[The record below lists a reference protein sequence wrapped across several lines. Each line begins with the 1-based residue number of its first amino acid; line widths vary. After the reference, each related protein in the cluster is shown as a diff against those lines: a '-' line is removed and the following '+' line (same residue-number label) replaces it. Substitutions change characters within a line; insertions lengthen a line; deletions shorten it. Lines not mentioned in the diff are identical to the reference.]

1 MIWNRFRQRSA
12 APPSEPPP
20 DEAPAATAPPAT
32 GYRLPATDPADYG
45 ETLAPT
51 RGGLFGAIRQLFRTS
66 RRLDT
71 DFWDE
76 LEELLLAADVGA
88 MTTARLT
95 ETLQRTVRAQGI
107 TDAGQAEEALKAQL
121 IRQLVSD
128 GGPNCQVCTTLTP
141 SGVCE
146 HGRPPALALPPD
158 DLAVILV
165 IGVNGVGKTTTIAK
179 LATWLQHHAGRQCL
193 LAAGDTFRA
202 GAIDQLKIWG
212 ERTGCQVIAHQAGAD
227 PGAVVFDALAA
238 ARSRGADCV
247 IVDTA
252 GRLHTK
258 VNLMAELGKV
268 RRTIARQEA
277 GAPHETLLVLD
288 AVTGQN
294 AIIQAKAF
302 TETIG
307 VTGVVLTKLDSTAK
321 GGVVL
326 AVSEELGVPVKF
338 VGTGEHLDALTPFDP
353 HRFVGAL
360 FQRD

>member
-1 MIWNRFRQRSA
+1 MSWNPFRRRA
-12 APPSEPPP
+12 AQPPSEGPQ
-20 DEAPAATAPPAT
+20 APASADVPPAA
-32 GYRLPATDPADYG
+32 PDSDYG
-45 ETLAPT
+45 EALAPT
-51 RGGLFGAIRQLFRTS
+51 RGGLFGAIRQLFHDS

-71 DFWDE
+71 DFWEE
-76 LEELLLAADVGA
+76 LEELLIASDVGA

-95 ETLQRTVRAQGI
+95 ETLQRTVRAEGI
-107 TDAGQAEEALKAQL
+107 TDAGPAEDALKAQL
-121 IRQLVSD
+121 VQQLVA
-128 GGPNCQVCTTLTP
+128 GGDA
-141 SGVCE
+141 
-146 HGRPPALALPPD
+146 ALALPPD

-165 IGVNGVGKTTTIAK
+165 VGVNGVGKTTTIAK
-179 LATWLQHHAGRQCL
+179 LATWLQRHAGRQCL

-268 RRTIARQEA
+268 RRTIARQAA

-302 TETIG
+302 TETSG

-338 VGTGEHLDALTPFDP
+338 VGTGEHLDALAPFDP
-353 HRFVGAL
+353 DRFVGAL

>member
-1 MIWNRFRQRSA
+1 MSWNPFRRRA
-12 APPSEPPP
+12 AQPPSEGPQ
-20 DEAPAATAPPAT
+20 APASADAPATAP
-32 GYRLPATDPADYG
+32 DADYG
-45 ETLAPT
+45 EALAPT
-51 RGGLFGAIRQLFRTS
+51 RGGLFGAIRQLFHDS

-71 DFWDE
+71 EFWEE
-76 LEELLLAADVGA
+76 LEELLIASDVGA

-95 ETLQRTVRAQGI
+95 ETLQRTVRDQGI
-107 TDAGQAEEALKAQL
+107 TDAGPAEDALKAQL
-121 IRQLVSD
+121 VRQLVS
-128 GGPNCQVCTTLTP
+128 
-141 SGVCE
+141 SGDA
-146 HGRPPALALPPD
+146 ALDLPPD

-165 IGVNGVGKTTTIAK
+165 VGVNGVGKTTAIAK
-179 LATWLQHHAGRQCL
+179 LATWLQRHADRRCL

-212 ERTGCQVIAHQAGAD
+212 ERSGCQVIAHQAGAD

-294 AIIQAKAF
+294 AILQAKAF

-307 VTGVVLTKLDSTAK
+307 VTGVVLAKLDSTAK
-321 GGVVL
+321 GGMVL

-338 VGTGEHLDALTPFDP
+338 VGTGEHLDALAPFDP

>member
-1 MIWNRFRQRSA
+1 MNWNPFRRRAAQPPLEGTQDPASADVPAA
-12 APPSEPPP
+12 APDS
-20 DEAPAATAPPAT
+20 
-32 GYRLPATDPADYG
+32 DYG
-45 ETLAPT
+45 EALAPT
-51 RGGLFGAIRQLFRTS
+51 RGGLFGAIRQLFHDS

-71 DFWDE
+71 DFWEE
-76 LEELLLAADVGA
+76 LEELLIASDVGA

-95 ETLQRTVRAQGI
+95 ETLQRTVRDQGI
-107 TDAGQAEEALKAQL
+107 TDAGSADDALKAQL
-121 IRQLVSD
+121 VRQLVS
-128 GGPNCQVCTTLTP
+128 GGDA
-141 SGVCE
+141 
-146 HGRPPALALPPD
+146 ALALPPD

-165 IGVNGVGKTTTIAK
+165 VGVNGVGKTTTIAK

-212 ERTGCQVIAHQAGAD
+212 ERAGCQVIAHQAGAD

-338 VGTGEHLDALTPFDP
+338 VGTGERLDALAPFDP
-353 HRFVGAL
+353 DRFVGAL

>member
-1 MIWNRFRQRSA
+1 MSWNPFRRRA
-12 APPSEPPP
+12 AQPPSEGTQTPASA
-20 DEAPAATAPPAT
+20 DVPAATP
-32 GYRLPATDPADYG
+32 DADYG
-45 ETLAPT
+45 EALAPT
-51 RGGLFGAIRQLFRTS
+51 RGGLFGAIRQLFHDS

-71 DFWDE
+71 DFWEE
-76 LEELLLAADVGA
+76 LEELLIASDVGA

-107 TDAGQAEEALKAQL
+107 TDAGPAEDALKAQL
-121 IRQLVSD
+121 VRQLVS
-128 GGPNCQVCTTLTP
+128 
-141 SGVCE
+141 SGDA
-146 HGRPPALALPPD
+146 ALALPPD

-165 IGVNGVGKTTTIAK
+165 VGVNGVGKTTTIAK
-179 LATWLQHHAGRQCL
+179 LATWLQRHAGRQCL

-212 ERTGCQVIAHQAGAD
+212 ERAGCQVIAHQAGAD

-268 RRTIARQEA
+268 RRTIARQET

-302 TETIG
+302 TETSG

-338 VGTGEHLDALTPFDP
+338 VGTGEHLDALAPFDP
-353 HRFVGAL
+353 DRFVGAL

>member
-1 MIWNRFRQRSA
+1 MSWNPFRRRTAQPPPEHPQDPASADVSA
-12 APPSEPPP
+12 ATP
-20 DEAPAATAPPAT
+20 D
-32 GYRLPATDPADYG
+32 ADYG
-45 ETLAPT
+45 EALAPT
-51 RGGLFGAIRQLFRTS
+51 RGGLFGAIRQLFHDS

-76 LEELLLAADVGA
+76 LEELLIASDVGA

-95 ETLQRTVRAQGI
+95 ETLQRTVRDQGI
-107 TDAGQAEEALKAQL
+107 TDARPAEDALQAQL
-121 IRQLVSD
+121 IRQLAS
-128 GGPNCQVCTTLTP
+128 
-141 SGVCE
+141 SGDA
-146 HGRPPALALPPD
+146 ALALPAD

-165 IGVNGVGKTTTIAK
+165 VGVNGVGKTTTIAK
-179 LATWLQHHAGRQCL
+179 LATWLQRHAGRQCL

-258 VNLMAELGKV
+258 VNLMAELEKI
-268 RRTIARQEA
+268 RRTIARREA

-294 AIIQAKAF
+294 AILQAKAF
-302 TETIG
+302 TETSG

-338 VGTGEHLDALTPFDP
+338 VGTGEHLDALAPFDP

>member
-1 MIWNRFRQRSA
+1 MSWNPFRRRA
-12 APPSEPPP
+12 AQPPSEGTQ
-20 DEAPAATAPPAT
+20 DPAAADVSTAASN
-32 GYRLPATDPADYG
+32 ADYN
-45 ETLAPT
+45 EALAPT
-51 RGGLFGAIRQLFRTS
+51 RGGLFGAIRHLFQDS

-76 LEELLLAADVGA
+76 LEELLIASDVGA

-95 ETLQRTVRAQGI
+95 ETLQRTVRDQGI
-107 TDAGQAEEALKAQL
+107 TDAGPAEDALKAQL
-121 IRQLVSD
+121 IRQLAA
-128 GGPNCQVCTTLTP
+128 
-141 SGVCE
+141 SGDA
-146 HGRPPALALPPD
+146 ALALPSD

-165 IGVNGVGKTTTIAK
+165 VGVNGVGKTTTIAK
-179 LATWLQHHAGRQCL
+179 LATWLQRHAGRQCL

-277 GAPHETLLVLD
+277 SAPHETLLVLD

-294 AIIQAKAF
+294 AILQAKAF
-302 TETIG
+302 TETSD
-307 VTGVVLTKLDSTAK
+307 VTGVVLAKLDSTAK

-338 VGTGEHLDALTPFDP
+338 VGTGERLDALAPFDP

>member
-1 MIWNRFRQRSA
+1 MSWNPFRRRAAQPPPEDTQDPASADVSA
-12 APPSEPPP
+12 AAP
-20 DEAPAATAPPAT
+20 D
-32 GYRLPATDPADYG
+32 ADYS
-45 ETLAPT
+45 EALAPT
-51 RGGLFGAIRQLFRTS
+51 RGGLFGAIRQLFQAS
-66 RRLDT
+66 RRLDS

-76 LEELLLAADVGA
+76 LEELLIASDVGA
-88 MTTARLT
+88 VTTARLT
-95 ETLQRTVRAQGI
+95 ETLQRTVRTEGI
-107 TDAGQAEEALKAQL
+107 TDAGQAEAALRTQL
-121 IRQLVSD
+121 VRQLVS
-128 GGPNCQVCTTLTP
+128 
-141 SGVCE
+141 SGD
-146 HGRPPALALPPD
+146 PALALPPD

-165 IGVNGVGKTTTIAK
+165 VGVNGVGKTTTIAK
-179 LATWLQHHAGRQCL
+179 LAVWLQRHGGRQCL

-227 PGAVVFDALAA
+227 PGAVVFDSLAA

-258 VNLMAELGKV
+258 VNLMAELEKV

-294 AIIQAKAF
+294 AIIQARTF

-321 GGVVL
+321 GGMVL

-338 VGTGEHLDALTPFDP
+338 VGTGERLDALAPFDP

>member
-1 MIWNRFRQRSA
+1 MSWNPFRRRA
-12 APPSEPPP
+12 AQ
-20 DEAPAATAPPAT
+20 PPAE
-32 GYRLPATDPADYG
+32 GAQDPASADVPATVPDADYG
-45 ETLAPT
+45 EALAPT
-51 RGGLFGAIRQLFRTS
+51 RGGLFGAIRQLFHDS

-76 LEELLLAADVGA
+76 LEELLIASDVGA

-95 ETLQRTVRAQGI
+95 ETLQRTVRAEGI
-107 TDAGQAEEALKAQL
+107 TDAGPAEDALKAQL
-121 IRQLVSD
+121 VRQLVA
-128 GGPNCQVCTTLTP
+128 
-141 SGVCE
+141 SGD
-146 HGRPPALALPPD
+146 PALALPPD

-165 IGVNGVGKTTTIAK
+165 VGVNGVGKTTTIAK
-179 LATWLQHHAGRQCL
+179 LASWLQRHAGRQCL

-202 GAIDQLKIWG
+202 GAIEQLKIWG

-268 RRTIARQEA
+268 RRTIARQET

-294 AIIQAKAF
+294 AIIQAKSF

-326 AVSEELGVPVKF
+326 AVSDELGVPVKL
-338 VGTGEHLDALTPFDP
+338 VGTGEHLDALAPFDP

>member
-1 MIWNRFRQRSA
+1 MSWNPFRRRA
-12 APPSEPPP
+12 AQPPSE
-20 DEAPAATAPPAT
+20 DTQDPASADVPATAPDT
-32 GYRLPATDPADYG
+32 DYG
-45 ETLAPT
+45 EALAPT
-51 RGGLFGAIRQLFRTS
+51 RGGLFGAIRQLFHDS

-71 DFWDE
+71 EFWEE
-76 LEELLLAADVGA
+76 LEELLIASDVGA
-88 MTTARLT
+88 MTTARMT
-95 ETLQRTVRAQGI
+95 ETLQRTVRAEGI
-107 TDAGQAEEALKAQL
+107 TDAGPAEDALKAQL
-121 IRQLVSD
+121 VRQLAS
-128 GGPNCQVCTTLTP
+128 
-141 SGVCE
+141 SGD
-146 HGRPPALALPPD
+146 AAMALPPD

-165 IGVNGVGKTTTIAK
+165 VGVNGVGKTTTIAK

-294 AIIQAKAF
+294 AIIQAKSF
-302 TETIG
+302 TETSG

-338 VGTGEHLDALTPFDP
+338 VGTGEHLDALAPFDP
-353 HRFVGAL
+353 DRFVGAL

>member
-1 MIWNRFRQRSA
+1 MSWNPFRRHA
-12 APPSEPPP
+12 AQPPSEGTQTPASA
-20 DEAPAATAPPAT
+20 DVPAATP
-32 GYRLPATDPADYG
+32 DADYG
-45 ETLAPT
+45 EALAPT
-51 RGGLFGAIRQLFRTS
+51 RGGLFGAIRQLFHDS

-71 DFWDE
+71 DFWEE
-76 LEELLLAADVGA
+76 LEELLIASDVGA

-95 ETLQRTVRAQGI
+95 ETLQRTVRAEGI
-107 TDAGQAEEALKAQL
+107 TDAGPAEDALKAQL
-121 IRQLVSD
+121 VQQLVS
-128 GGPNCQVCTTLTP
+128 
-141 SGVCE
+141 SGDA
-146 HGRPPALALPPD
+146 ALALPPD

-165 IGVNGVGKTTTIAK
+165 VGVNGVGKTTTIAK
-179 LATWLQHHAGRQCL
+179 LATWLRRHAGRQCL

-212 ERTGCQVIAHQAGAD
+212 ERAGCQVIAHQAGAD

-258 VNLMAELGKV
+258 VNLMSELGKV
-268 RRTIARQEA
+268 RRTIARQET

-302 TETIG
+302 TETSG

-338 VGTGEHLDALTPFDP
+338 VGTGEHLDALAPFDP
-353 HRFVGAL
+353 DRFVGAL

>member
-1 MIWNRFRQRSA
+1 MSWNPFRRRA
-12 APPSEPPP
+12 AQPPSEGTQ
-20 DEAPAATAPPAT
+20 APASADVPATAPDT
-32 GYRLPATDPADYG
+32 DYG
-45 ETLAPT
+45 EALAPT
-51 RGGLFGAIRQLFRTS
+51 RGGLFGAIRQLFHDS
-66 RRLDT
+66 RRLDA
-71 DFWDE
+71 DFWEE
-76 LEELLLAADVGA
+76 LEELLIASDVGA

-95 ETLQRTVRAQGI
+95 ETLQRTVRDQGI
-107 TDAGQAEEALKAQL
+107 TDAGPAEDALKAQL
-121 IRQLVSD
+121 IRQLAA
-128 GGPNCQVCTTLTP
+128 
-141 SGVCE
+141 SGDA
-146 HGRPPALALPPD
+146 ALALPSD

-165 IGVNGVGKTTTIAK
+165 VGVNGVGKTTTIAK
-179 LATWLQHHAGRQCL
+179 LATWLQRHAGRQCL

-277 GAPHETLLVLD
+277 SAPHETLLVLD

-294 AIIQAKAF
+294 AILQAKAF
-302 TETIG
+302 TETSD
-307 VTGVVLTKLDSTAK
+307 VTGVVLAKLDSTAK

-338 VGTGEHLDALTPFDP
+338 VGTGEHLDALAPFDP

>member
-1 MIWNRFRQRSA
+1 MSWNPFRRRAAQPSSEGTQAPASADVPAA
-12 APPSEPPP
+12 APDS
-20 DEAPAATAPPAT
+20 
-32 GYRLPATDPADYG
+32 DYG
-45 ETLAPT
+45 EALAPT
-51 RGGLFGAIRQLFRTS
+51 RGGLFGAIRQLFHDS

-71 DFWDE
+71 DFWEE
-76 LEELLLAADVGA
+76 LEELLIASDVGA

-95 ETLQRTVRAQGI
+95 ETLQRTVRAEGI
-107 TDAGQAEEALKAQL
+107 TDAGPAEDALKAQL
-121 IRQLVSD
+121 VQQLVS
-128 GGPNCQVCTTLTP
+128 
-141 SGVCE
+141 SGDA
-146 HGRPPALALPPD
+146 ALALPPD

-165 IGVNGVGKTTTIAK
+165 VGVNGVGKTTTIAK
-179 LATWLQHHAGRQCL
+179 LATWLQRHAGRQCL

-212 ERTGCQVIAHQAGAD
+212 ERSGCQVIAHQAGAD

-338 VGTGEHLDALTPFDP
+338 VGTGEHLDALAPFDP
-353 HRFVGAL
+353 DRFVGAL

>member
-1 MIWNRFRQRSA
+1 MSWNPFRRRA
-12 APPSEPPP
+12 AQPPSEGTQ
-20 DEAPAATAPPAT
+20 DPASADVPATAPDT
-32 GYRLPATDPADYG
+32 DYG
-45 ETLAPT
+45 EALAPT
-51 RGGLFGAIRQLFRTS
+51 RGGLFGAIRQLFHDS
-66 RRLDT
+66 RRLDAE
-71 DFWDE
+71 FWEE
-76 LEELLLAADVGA
+76 LEELLIASDVGA

-95 ETLQRTVRAQGI
+95 ETLQRTVRDQGI
-107 TDAGQAEEALKAQL
+107 TDAGPAEDALKAQL
-121 IRQLVSD
+121 VQQLVS
-128 GGPNCQVCTTLTP
+128 
-141 SGVCE
+141 SGDA
-146 HGRPPALALPPD
+146 ALALPPD

-165 IGVNGVGKTTTIAK
+165 VGVNGVGKTTTIAK
-179 LATWLQHHAGRQCL
+179 LATWLQHHTGRQCL

-212 ERTGCQVIAHQAGAD
+212 ERTDCQVIAHQAGAD

-268 RRTIARQEA
+268 RRTISRQEA

-294 AIIQAKAF
+294 AILQAKAF

-338 VGTGEHLDALTPFDP
+338 VGTGEHLHALAPFDP
-353 HRFVGAL
+353 DRFVGAL

>member
-1 MIWNRFRQRSA
+1 MSWNPFRRHAAQPPSKGTQSPASA
-12 APPSEPPP
+12 AVPA
-20 DEAPAATAPPAT
+20 EAPD
-32 GYRLPATDPADYG
+32 TDYSEA
-45 ETLAPT
+45 LAPT
-51 RGGLFGAIRQLFRTS
+51 RGGLFGAIRQLFHDS

-76 LEELLLAADVGA
+76 LEELLIASDVGA

-95 ETLQRTVRAQGI
+95 ETLQRTVRDQGI
-107 TDAGQAEEALKAQL
+107 TDAGPAEDALKAQL
-121 IRQLVSD
+121 VQQLVSS
-128 GGPNCQVCTTLTP
+128 GAPGCHGCTTVDP

-146 HGRPPALALPPD
+146 HGRTPALALPAD
-158 DLAVILV
+158 DLSVILV
-165 IGVNGVGKTTTIAK
+165 VGVNGVGKTTTIAK
-179 LATWLQHHAGRQCL
+179 LATWLQRHTGRQCL

-238 ARSRGADCV
+238 ARSRDADCV

-294 AIIQAKAF
+294 AIIQAKTF

-338 VGTGEHLDALTPFDP
+338 VGTGEHLDALAPFDP

>member
-1 MIWNRFRQRSA
+1 MSWTPFRRRA
-12 APPSEPPP
+12 AQPPSEGTQPPASA
-20 DEAPAATAPPAT
+20 DVPAATPDSHYDEA
-32 GYRLPATDPADYG
+32 
-45 ETLAPT
+45 LAPT
-51 RGGLFGAIRQLFRTS
+51 RGGLFGAIRQLFHDS

-71 DFWDE
+71 DFWEE
-76 LEELLLAADVGA
+76 LEELLIASDVGA

-95 ETLQRTVRAQGI
+95 ETLQRTVRDQGI
-107 TDAGQAEEALKAQL
+107 TDAGPAEDALKAQL
-121 IRQLVSD
+121 VQQLVS
-128 GGPNCQVCTTLTP
+128 
-141 SGVCE
+141 SGDA
-146 HGRPPALALPPD
+146 ALALPPD

-165 IGVNGVGKTTTIAK
+165 VGVNGVGKTTTIAK
-179 LATWLQHHAGRQCL
+179 LASWLQRHAGRQCL

-227 PGAVVFDALAA
+227 PGAVVFDALGA

-302 TETIG
+302 TETSG

-321 GGVVL
+321 GGVAL

-338 VGTGEHLDALTPFDP
+338 VGTGERLDALAPFDP

-360 FQRD
+360 FRRD